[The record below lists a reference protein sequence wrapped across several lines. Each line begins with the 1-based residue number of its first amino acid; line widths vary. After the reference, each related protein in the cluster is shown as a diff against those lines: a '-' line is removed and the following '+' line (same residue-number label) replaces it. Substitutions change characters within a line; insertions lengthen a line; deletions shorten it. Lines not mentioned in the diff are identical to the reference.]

1 MTVADVYI
9 DCDTLVVFESLDNKK
24 VSFFS
29 RKKFQFC
36 EKNLLNDMQ
45 FFVKMRNFH
54 FFVKISHFL
63 MIFVTY
69 LNE

>member
-29 RKKFQFC
+29 RKKIR
-36 EKNLLNDMQ
+36 EN
-45 FFVKMRNFH
+45 FVK
-54 FFVKISHFL
+54 KIR
-63 MIFVTY
+63 
-69 LNE
+69 

>member
-24 VSFFS
+24 VSFLVV
-29 RKKFQFC
+29 KKFIFV
-36 EKNLLNDMQ
+36 KNLLNDMQ
-45 FFVKMRNFH
+45 LFFVKMRNFH
-54 FFVKISHFL
+54 FLWKFHIFE
-63 MIFVTY
+63 MIFITY